1 MPATESHGN
10 ITYYL
15 TSDAADRY
23 AQAAMVSRVDAVG
36 QRLAGLLVV
45 LLIGAT
51 ALPPALHADM
61 DDLAC
66 EFGAARSAGT
76 THFDAN
82 DTHANSLHCEV
93 CHWLRS
99 IRVFDAT
106 RSAAPQLVATVDSVD
121 PPRVARP
128 ASPTVAI
135 RSSRGPPLS

>member
-1 MPATESHGN
+1 MTATLKPG
-10 ITYYL
+10 
-15 TSDAADRY
+15 
-23 AQAAMVSRVDAVG
+23 MVSRFHLVG
-36 QRLAGLLVV
+36 RHFAGLLVA

-66 EFGAARSAGT
+66 EFGAARSART

-99 IRVFDAT
+99 IRVFEAT
-106 RSAAPQLVATVDSVD
+106 LSAAPQLVATIDLVD

-128 ASPTVAI
+128 GSTTVAV

>member
-1 MPATESHGN
+1 M
-10 ITYYL
+10 L
-15 TSDAADRY
+15 
-23 AQAAMVSRVDAVG
+23 SRFHLVG
-36 QRLAGLLVV
+36 RRLAGLLVA

-66 EFGAARSAGT
+66 DFGAARSGRA

-99 IRVFDAT
+99 IRVFEAALSAT
-106 RSAAPQLVATVDSVD
+106 PQLVATVDVVD
-121 PPRVARP
+121 PPRVARLGRHRGRRPFIPRP
-128 ASPTVAI
+128 AALLNP
-135 RSSRGPPLS
+135 RS

>member
-1 MPATESHGN
+1 
-10 ITYYL
+10 
-15 TSDAADRY
+15 
-23 AQAAMVSRVDAVG
+23 MVSRFHLVG
-36 QRLAGLLVV
+36 RHFAGLLVA

-66 EFGAARSAGT
+66 EFGAARSART

-99 IRVFDAT
+99 IRVFEST
-106 RSAAPQLVATVDSVD
+106 LSAAPQLVATIDLVD
-121 PPRVARP
+121 PPGVARP
-128 ASPTVAI
+128 GSPTVAV

>member
-1 MPATESHGN
+1 M
-10 ITYYL
+10 L
-15 TSDAADRY
+15 
-23 AQAAMVSRVDAVG
+23 SRLHLVG
-36 QRLAGLLVV
+36 RHVAGLLIA

-66 EFGAARSAGT
+66 DFGAARSGRA
-76 THFDAN
+76 THFDAS

-99 IRVFDAT
+99 IRVFEAALSAT
-106 RSAAPQLVATVDSVD
+106 PQLVATVDVVD
-121 PPRVARP
+121 PPRVARLG
-128 ASPTVAI
+128 ATAVAV

>member
-1 MPATESHGN
+1 MTAT
-10 ITYYL
+10 L
-15 TSDAADRY
+15 KPD
-23 AQAAMVSRVDAVG
+23 MVSRFHPVG
-36 QRLAGLLVV
+36 RHFAGLLVA

-66 EFGAARSAGT
+66 DFGAARSART

-99 IRVFDAT
+99 IRAFESHT
-106 RSAAPQLVATVDSVD
+106 LRRTAAGRDH
-121 PPRVARP
+121 
-128 ASPTVAI
+128 
-135 RSSRGPPLS
+135 

>member
-1 MPATESHGN
+1 MS
-10 ITYYL
+10 
-15 TSDAADRY
+15 
-23 AQAAMVSRVDAVG
+23 SRFTLLG
-36 QRLAGLLVV
+36 RHLAGLLVA
-45 LLIGAT
+45 LLVGAT

-66 EFGAARSAGT
+66 DFGAARSART

-99 IRVFDAT
+99 IRVFEAT
-106 RSAAPQLVATVDSVD
+106 LSAAPRLVATIDLVD
-121 PPRVARP
+121 PPRVAQP
-128 ASPTVAI
+128 AATTVAV